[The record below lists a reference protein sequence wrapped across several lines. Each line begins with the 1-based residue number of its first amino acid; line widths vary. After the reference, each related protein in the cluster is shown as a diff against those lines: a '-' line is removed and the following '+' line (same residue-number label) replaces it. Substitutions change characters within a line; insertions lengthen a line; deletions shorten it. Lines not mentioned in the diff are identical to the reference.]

1 MRFLRGLLNE
11 TAMDIRLRIIS
22 PVKLLLDEMVDEVT
36 LPGTL
41 GPFVVLR
48 NHAPIISSLEQGE
61 ISYLREGERFSC
73 PISSGFVEV
82 KDNVVCACVE

>member
-1 MRFLRGLLNE
+1 MRGLLNE
-11 TAMDIRLRIIS
+11 AAMDIRLRIIS

-36 LPGTL
+36 LPGIL

-61 ISYLREGERFSC
+61 ISYLREGVRFSC
-73 PISSGFVEV
+73 SISSGFVEV

>member
-1 MRFLRGLLNE
+1 MRGLLNE
-11 TAMDIRLRIIS
+11 AAMDIRLRIIS

-48 NHAPIISSLEQGE
+48 NHTPIISSLEQGE
-61 ISYLREGERFSC
+61 ISYLREGERLSC

>member
-1 MRFLRGLLNE
+1 MRGLLNE
-11 TAMDIRLRIIS
+11 AAMDIRLRIIS

-82 KDNVVCACVE
+82 EDNVVCACVE

>member
-1 MRFLRGLLNE
+1 MRGLLNE
-11 TAMDIRLRIIS
+11 AAMDIRLRIIS

-61 ISYLREGERFSC
+61 IAYLHEGGRFSC
-73 PISSGFVEV
+73 SISSGFVEV

>member
-1 MRFLRGLLNE
+1 MRGLLNE
-11 TAMDIRLRIIS
+11 CSMDIRLKIIS
-22 PVKLLLDEMVDEVT
+22 PVKVLLDEMVDEVT

-48 NHAPIISSLEQGE
+48 NHAPIISSLEKGE
-61 ISYLREGERFSC
+61 ISYMCEGVRSSC